1 MTTINYN
8 YEKFSLEKM
17 ESWSEKELSQFLI
30 LDYFS
35 ASRKLGYKAPKKAIL
50 DALQR
55 SIQRY
60 NQYKFIL
67 FFLDKFI
74 SKFFKNKIEK
84 RKKILFRPF
93 KYYNI
98 ILGEKKY
105 YQVALIVH
113 GNWDRLFAIK
123 NFMDYMATDDLD
135 QYILAYLKEKDIKY
149 LHRLIKEI
157 ESKLKASRPDY
168 IVLWNDITPMERAI
182 VLVSKKLGITT
193 LEIQHGAYDLFNLET
208 GKVVDYVLAWGE
220 YSKNL
225 CVQQYKRKP
234 EDIYVLGYPYM
245 IKGNEEIKKPV
256 VESSAHYRAGKN
268 NHYMVCYLGQN
279 FEIYNKK
286 FLNIKVETIKKI
298 NEICN
303 KLGIDFIYRPHPGD
317 NRESLRKNLSD
328 IQFTNIKE
336 GLEETF
342 KKADIFI
349 SFNSTALV
357 EAAMSSKISLQLLNY
372 PIKSDNL
379 ERLGACSK
387 SFETIEELEDYLK
400 KIARAK
406 NLKEFKTKFNNDYVE
421 TRYNPI
427 ERFSEII
434 KDIEKRKYE
443 PPHHNKL

>member
-1 MTTINYN
+1 MTTFNYN

-17 ESWSEKELSQFLI
+17 ESWSKKELSQFLI
-30 LDYFS
+30 LDYFD
-35 ASRKLGYKAPKKAIL
+35 ASRKLGYKAPEKSIL
-50 DALQR
+50 DVLKI

-60 NQYKFIL
+60 NRYKFIL
-67 FFLDKFI
+67 FFLDMFI
-74 SKFFKNKIEK
+74 SKFFKNKKEK

-98 ILGEKKY
+98 ILGATKY
-105 YQVALIVH
+105 HQVALIVH
-113 GNWDRLFAIK
+113 GNWDRFFAIK
-123 NFMDYMATDDLD
+123 NFMGYMVTDDLD

-149 LHRLIKEI
+149 LYRLIKAI
-157 ESKLKASRPDY
+157 ENKLKASRPDY
-168 IVLWNDITPMERAI
+168 IVLWNDITPVERAI
-182 VLVSKKLGITT
+182 VLVGKKLGITT

-234 EDIYVLGYPYM
+234 EDIYVLGYPYA
-245 IKGNEEIKKPV
+245 IPKNQE
-256 VESSAHYRAGKN
+256 VEKKN

-279 FEIYNKK
+279 FEVYNEK
-286 FLNIKVETIKKI
+286 FLNIKIETIKKI

-303 KLGIDFIYRPHPGD
+303 KLGIEFIYRPHPGD
-317 NRESLRKNLSD
+317 NRESLKKNLAD
-328 IQFTNIKE
+328 IQFTDLKE

-342 KKADIFI
+342 QRADIFI
-349 SFNSTALV
+349 SFNSTALI
-357 EAAMSSKISLQLLNY
+357 EAAMRSKISLQLLNY

-379 ERLGACSK
+379 EALGACSASLK
-387 SFETIEELEDYLK
+387 TIEALGNYLK
-400 KIARAK
+400 KIASAK
-406 NLKEFKTKFNNDYVE
+406 NLDDFKPKFNNDYIE

-434 KDIEKRKYE
+434 QEIEKK
-443 PPHHNKL
+443 HKK